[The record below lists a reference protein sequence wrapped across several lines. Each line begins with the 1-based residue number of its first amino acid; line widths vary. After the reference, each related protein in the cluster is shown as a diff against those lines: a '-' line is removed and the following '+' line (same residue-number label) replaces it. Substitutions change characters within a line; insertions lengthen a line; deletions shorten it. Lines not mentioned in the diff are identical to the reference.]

1 MDAIASLVFA
11 ILVIE
16 FVMEDGATEPAAITK
31 EVFKAGLIAVS
42 CLAFVYIFI
51 AKIGA
56 DSVAAFGIQETG
68 APVLSKSAM
77 ILFGNVGA
85 VILAVIVLLACL
97 STSIGLITSC
107 ATYFNEL
114 VGNIGYKKWVTIFT
128 VISFFVAMFG
138 LKTIIVAAI
147 PVLMFIYPLVVA
159 IIVLTFLNNLFDG
172 RQCVYA
178 WTIGLTLIP
187 ALVTGL
193 QTAKISLGPIDN
205 IFNTMVPL
213 HTLGMGWISF
223 TIAGFIIGFIW
234 RAAVSSNKASQ

>member
-1 MDAIASLVFA
+1 MKVKYSIERGAEYLCVKLGEVVTAI
-11 ILVIE
+11 E
-16 FVMEDGATEPAAITK
+16 Q
-31 EVFKAGLIAVS
+31 
-42 CLAFVYIFI
+42 
-51 AKIGA
+51 IG
-56 DSVAAFGIQETG
+56 
-68 APVLSKSAM
+68 
-77 ILFGNVGA
+77 
-85 VILAVIVLLACL
+85 
-97 STSIGLITSC
+97 
-107 ATYFNEL
+107 
-114 VGNIGYKKWVTIFT
+114 
-128 VISFFVAMFG
+128 
-138 LKTIIVAAI
+138 
-147 PVLMFIYPLVVA
+147 VVA
-159 IIVLTFLNNLFDG
+159 IIILTFLNNLFDG

>member
-1 MDAIASLVFA
+1 
-11 ILVIE
+11 
-16 FVMEDGATEPAAITK
+16 
-31 EVFKAGLIAVS
+31 
-42 CLAFVYIFI
+42 
-51 AKIGA
+51 
-56 DSVAAFGIQETG
+56 
-68 APVLSKSAM
+68 
-77 ILFGNVGA
+77 
-85 VILAVIVLLACL
+85 
-97 STSIGLITSC
+97 
-107 ATYFNEL
+107 
-114 VGNIGYKKWVTIFT
+114 
-128 VISFFVAMFG
+128 MFG

-159 IIVLTFLNNLFDG
+159 IIILTFLNNLFDG

-193 QTAKISLGPIDN
+193 QTAKIALGPIDN

-234 RAAVSSNKASQ
+234 KAVVSSSKASQ